1 MDEKKLPIWLTPF
14 RPLLEGDINR
24 RRAALCILSLYKTA
38 PLCGDSPSLE
48 SITKRFEYP
57 IKIRGTHRGEFLEQV
72 NDHLF
77 RSGSVARTKDAYMVV
92 PYFKQ
97 VLEEMFPRTDCKRRL
112 KQISSLNELHVTP
125 RKGPNGS
132 AIGTALADLL
142 ALYHS
147 PHLLDSIRS
156 LARLINHYDLLDLLD
171 TDPTTSELL
180 ENREGKD
187 ALHSRLAIKLEPGA
201 KTRFFAICD
210 YFTQSVLKG
219 FHKWIFRYLSGLRE
233 DGTKSQDSVCKI
245 VKQWTIDAI
254 DKNVDVYSTD
264 LSKATDRLPAL
275 LQREIVWQ
283 IAGKDFAELWY
294 TIVTQ
299 RSFTV
304 PNCSERVQFAV
315 GQPLGA
321 YSSWA
326 MLAVIHHVIS
336 RMALK
341 LSGIK
346 RSETHPHFVIVGDDN
361 CLIGSDVSRN
371 YHLLMEKYCC
381 VQISPLKGFSKETL
395 SGDNPLSTFI
405 THSVAEFCKR
415 VYYNGLEVS
424 TVSPTTLKEGL
435 EFPVSF
441 PMLISEFEKLET
453 LPD

>member
-1 MDEKKLPIWLTPF
+1 MRLPKLARSTKGKSQPKHFKVSRVEKAFKFSLEKFIKIKLPPRPKLEFIKDPNVYRRRSKILNHFRDKQVYRFITRMPNCLCAIYGIQTVEVLDLIIYYVNRFEVLVAEHGEVYAIGLLKSYHGIALRYAANSKFEPLPYQDMDEKKLPIWLTPF

-245 VKQWTIDAI
+245 VKQWTIDR
-254 DKNVDVYSTD
+254 K
-264 LSKATDRLPAL
+264 
-275 LQREIVWQ
+275 
-283 IAGKDFAELWY
+283 
-294 TIVTQ
+294 
-299 RSFTV
+299 
-304 PNCSERVQFAV
+304 
-315 GQPLGA
+315 
-321 YSSWA
+321 
-326 MLAVIHHVIS
+326 
-336 RMALK
+336 
-341 LSGIK
+341 
-346 RSETHPHFVIVGDDN
+346 
-361 CLIGSDVSRN
+361 
-371 YHLLMEKYCC
+371 
-381 VQISPLKGFSKETL
+381 
-395 SGDNPLSTFI
+395 
-405 THSVAEFCKR
+405 SV
-415 VYYNGLEVS
+415 V
-424 TVSPTTLKEGL
+424 
-435 EFPVSF
+435 
-441 PMLISEFEKLET
+441 
-453 LPD
+453 